1 MNSPR
6 MVPDSATL
14 RLLIDP
20 LDLGPDVRA
29 IGLELNEEGAE
40 EPARGPVADAVWA
53 AAIPALA
60 AADPWVLDFTSHLN
74 RLREFCRAHDIA
86 VREAAAR
93 CIVIP
98 QLEPGALLELVGRFV
113 SETFGIR
120 AGAAAALGDMQL
132 ENDLSRRGMDAYDH
146 AFPRYSLCGICD
158 FENGFLTL
166 LSEKLS
172 SAEILRRLRPALAPL
187 GARVE
192 RPE

>member
-1 MNSPR
+1 MA
-6 MVPDSATL
+6 PDSAPL
-14 RLLIDP
+14 RLLINP

-29 IGLELNEEGAE
+29 IGLELNEEGDE
-40 EPARGPVADAVWA
+40 DPARGPAAITVWA

-60 AADPWVLDFTSHLN
+60 AADPWVLDFTSHLD
-74 RLREFCRAHDIA
+74 RLRDFCRTRDIA

-98 QLEPGALLELVGRFV
+98 QPEPPALLELVERFE
-113 SETFGIR
+113 SETFGFR
-120 AGAAAALGDMQL
+120 AGAAVAPGDAEL
-132 ENDLSRRGMDAYDH
+132 EDDLSRRGMDAYDH
-146 AFPRYSLCGICD
+146 AFSRYSLCGICD

-166 LSEKLS
+166 LTGKFS
-172 SAEILRRLRPALAPL
+172 SAEVLRRVRPALTPL